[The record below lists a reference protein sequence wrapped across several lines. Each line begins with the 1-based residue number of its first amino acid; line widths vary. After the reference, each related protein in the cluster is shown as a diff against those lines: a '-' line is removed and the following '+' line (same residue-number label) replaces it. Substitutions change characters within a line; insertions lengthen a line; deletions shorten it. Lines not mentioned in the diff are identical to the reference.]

1 MLLGA
6 KDDWGLESLGDLKYT
21 LPIFIFWTLLKE
33 DLNWLLGEASTVAT
47 WLIEFRL
54 EIFGN
59 PWRLGPGVPNAPSA
73 PVNNFFYW
81 KAEPEALL
89 A

>member
-1 MLLGA
+1 LLR
-6 KDDWGLESLGDLKYT
+6 
-21 LPIFIFWTLLKE
+21 
-33 DLNWLLGEASTVAT
+33 EASTVAT
-47 WLIEFRL
+47 WPIEFRL

-59 PWRLGPGVPNAPSA
+59 PWRLGPGVSNAPSA
-73 PVNNFFYW
+73 TVNNFFYW